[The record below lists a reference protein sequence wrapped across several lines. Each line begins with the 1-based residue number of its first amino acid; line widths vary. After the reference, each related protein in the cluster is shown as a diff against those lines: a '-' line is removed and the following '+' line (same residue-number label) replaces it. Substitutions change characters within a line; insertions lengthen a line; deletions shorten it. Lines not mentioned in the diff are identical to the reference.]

1 MIASFKHVSPAG
13 AAIGL
18 PLTDIEKTVYMVE
31 NMELTP
37 LACAYARARGGDRM
51 SSFGDWI
58 ALSDVCD
65 VETAKIIS
73 KEVSDGVI
81 APGFD
86 EAALDIL
93 KKKKVNNTMTNIY
106 KLNSLIIF
114 RLVNTQSSRLI
125 HHTRQQKWKLD
136 KFMEFHCNKFE
147 MIIKSP
153 LHTSLTS

>member
-93 KKKKVNNTMTNIY
+93 KKKKVNNTLTNVY
-106 KLNSLIIF
+106 KLNSFIIF

-125 HHTRQQKWKLD
+125 HHTHQQKWKLD

-147 MIIKSP
+147 MIIESP